1 MDGLAETLSIR
12 TASEVLG
19 RVREVPDACMVYTSW
34 SRIIFP
40 FFWEEF
46 PLELINPNMVF
57 FKLTFCNDRARSIL
71 LSFRLDRNC

>member
-1 MDGLAETLSIR
+1 MDGLAETLSRR

-40 FFWEEF
+40 FFWGGISAGTNQSKHGF
-46 PLELINPNMVF
+46 L
-57 FKLTFCNDRARSIL
+57 
-71 LSFRLDRNC
+71 